1 MSSKAR
7 ASKHKSCPRSVATK
21 GEATKHASFARTPHK
36 TFLKGQDQELL
47 GKSKTTRRKP
57 SMVAD
62 KKQTTTQPK
71 AAGAEGQASAQAD
84 AEKRKPWIKKT
95 PVEIILEQ
103 VKKQEDKVAELKK
116 ELAKEEGE
124 LQKMRKATE
133 LLGGS

>member
-1 MSSKAR
+1 
-7 ASKHKSCPRSVATK
+7 
-21 GEATKHASFARTPHK
+21 
-36 TFLKGQDQELL
+36 
-47 GKSKTTRRKP
+47 
-57 SMVAD
+57 MVAD

-71 AAGAEGQASAQAD
+71 GAGSESSGQGDAA
-84 AEKRKPWIKKT
+84 KRKPWIKKT

-103 VKKQEDKVAELKK
+103 VKKQEEKVADMKK